1 MKEKIRTE
9 VMKVFNQE
17 TDVDTAVDNILGLLN
32 EPSDCPHDNTV
43 LQNIRC
49 NVCKDCGNVIE
60 IDI

>member
-9 VMKVFNQE
+9 VMKVFDQE
-17 TDVDTAVDNILGLLN
+17 TDVDTAVNNILGLLN
-32 EPSDCPHDNTV
+32 EPDCPHDNTV

-60 IDI
+60 IDV